1 MIPVA
6 LRYHIGG
13 GFDPVAPYTGSQSLA
28 QNLRGLLQRERIE
41 VHVVFTQ
48 AITLKDHSRKEVA
61 ELARSAII
69 GALNSPEQVPLTQH
83 RPIRAAG

>member
-1 MIPVA
+1 MVPVA

-28 QNLRGLLQRERIE
+28 QNLRGLLQRERTE

-48 AITLKDHSRKEVA
+48 PIVLQVTRAGSRRTGRNAIVHALK
-61 ELARSAII
+61 
-69 GALNSPEQVPLTQH
+69 SPEQIP
-83 RPIRAAG
+83 